1 MPIGLKIRQMR
12 EEKGLTQG
20 DIENVSGLLRGYI
33 SRVENGHTV
42 PSIETLEKFA
52 AALDVPLYRLFCPDG
67 GGSTE
72 LSVATS
78 GKLEELAQTMSP
90 EGKEARYL
98 LELKSYW
105 ERMTDLDREALLTLA
120 EKLANH

>member
-12 EEKGLTQG
+12 EEKGLTQS
-20 DIENVSGLLRGYI
+20 DIENASGLLRGYI

-67 GGSTE
+67 DGSAE

-78 GKLEELAQTMSP
+78 RKLEELAQTMSP

-105 ERMTDLDREALLTLA
+105 ERMTEPDREALLTLA
-120 EKLANH
+120 EKLAAH

>member
-20 DIENVSGLLRGYI
+20 DIENASGLLRGYI

-67 GGSTE
+67 DGSTE
-72 LSVATS
+72 LGVATS
-78 GKLEELAQTMSP
+78 RKLEELAQTKSP

-105 ERMTDLDREALLTLA
+105 ERMTEPDREALLTLA

>member
-52 AALDVPLYRLFCPDG
+52 AALDVPLYRLFCPDD

-105 ERMTDLDREALLTLA
+105 ERMTDPDRKALLTLA

>member
-20 DIENVSGLLRGYI
+20 DIENASGLLRGYI

-52 AALDVPLYRLFCPDG
+52 AALDVPLYRLFWPDG
-67 GGSTE
+67 DGSTE

-78 GKLEELAQTMSP
+78 GKQEELAQTKSP
-90 EGKEARYL
+90 EGKEARYV

-105 ERMTDLDREALLTLA
+105 ERMTEPDREALLTLA
-120 EKLANH
+120 EKLADH